1 MTCVD
6 SRDWNGAD
14 SATEKGEGPKP
25 LRRRREGY
33 RTNEHG
39 EGGDCWVSR
48 LRLRRRALNANDPTN
63 AVNASERDW
72 LLRQQ
77 MREQLGYSMT
87 KRVTEVHN
95 QIFHCLSSQLFELG
109 CANSMLISLH
119 WNHQDALLVQKH
131 SLVFSFAHSLLSAC
145 VVAETSTH

>member
-25 LRRRREGY
+25 LRKRREGY

-48 LRLRRRALNANDPTN
+48 LKLRRRALNANDPTN
-63 AVNASERDW
+63 AFAGENVGLQCKGRPGRSNDRTNAYAGENVGLQCKGRPGRSNDRTNAYAGENVGLQCKGRSGRSNDRTNAYAVKVSDFFP
-72 LLRQQ
+72 L
-77 MREQLGYSMT
+77 T
-87 KRVTEVHN
+87 
-95 QIFHCLSSQLFELG
+95 
-109 CANSMLISLH
+109 
-119 WNHQDALLVQKH
+119 
-131 SLVFSFAHSLLSAC
+131 
-145 VVAETSTH
+145 

>member
-1 MTCVD
+1 M
-6 SRDWNGAD
+6 
-14 SATEKGEGPKP
+14 
-25 LRRRREGY
+25 
-33 RTNEHG
+33 
-39 EGGDCWVSR
+39 
-48 LRLRRRALNANDPTN
+48 
-63 AVNASERDW
+63 NASERDW

-145 VVAETSTH
+145 VVAETSTHQSCILLLTTRTLALCHLSYRLDRLPASCHTSVLGVKVSDFFQCRVLHK